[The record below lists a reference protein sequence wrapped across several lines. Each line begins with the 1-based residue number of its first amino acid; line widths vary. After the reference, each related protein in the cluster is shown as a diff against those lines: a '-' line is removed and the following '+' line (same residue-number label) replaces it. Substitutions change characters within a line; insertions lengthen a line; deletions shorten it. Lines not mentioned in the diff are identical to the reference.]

1 MNDHFKHIKKITNLK
16 KTPFRHIILIVC
28 LAILFFLVWFNHVS
42 NNKLPIAAEKIQAI
56 LTYDFVANPQERV
69 QQFYNGI
76 QERKSLNSNLILN
89 FKLYDTILNKFNFK
103 VFSNNEEDG
112 VTLYLIDY
120 FRINSGA

>member
-1 MNDHFKHIKKITNLK
+1 MNDHFKHIKQITNLK
-16 KTPFRHIILIVC
+16 KTPFRHIILIVF

-42 NNKLPIAAEKIQAI
+42 NNKLPNAAEKIQAI
-56 LTYDFVANPQERV
+56 LTYDFVANPQERI